1 MNLSNLHLS
10 TKNVALTACFAAL
23 YVVFSLWNVFPVI
36 GTEGK
41 WINAA
46 VVMAPLFGM
55 VLGPYLGVLAIT
67 MGGVAGAF
75 FQVLGPFGPLSFVPH
90 AAAAFCSGMLTIKRQ
105 KVCVVAY
112 APLLFLF
119 AFFPL
124 IGPVWLWPSVIWFD
138 LIGLIVLAS
147 PVQSKAMSAIDDA
160 SGSARF
166 VLGIATTCLTAALF
180 GHIVGSI
187 LFEAIVLQVNSSVD
201 FWRTTWQGL
210 TFLYPV
216 ERGLITLAATLVGTP
231 LVKTLRMYEFR
242 K

>member
-1 MNLSNLHLS
+1 MNLSNFHLS

-36 GTEGK
+36 GTEGR

-55 VLGPYLGVLAIT
+55 VLGPYFGALAIT
-67 MGGVAGAF
+67 IGGIAGAI
-75 FQVLGPFGPLSFVPH
+75 FQITGPFGPLSFMPH
-90 AAAAFCSGMLTIKRQ
+90 AAAAFCSGMLTIKKQ

-147 PVQSKAMSAIDDA
+147 PVQSKAVSAIDDA

-180 GHIVGSI
+180 GHVVGSI
-187 LFEAIVLQVNSSVD
+187 LFEAIILQVNSSVD
-201 FWRTTWQGL
+201 FWMTTWQGL
-210 TFLYPV
+210 TLLYPV
-216 ERGLITLAATLVGTP
+216 ERGLITLAATFVGAP